1 MSRFSSF
8 PLHCAAL
15 ATLLLALLPSL
26 ACAEK
31 FTGVGRPASVA
42 ELAAWDIDV
51 RPDFMGL
58 PPGSGS
64 VAQGAKLWEA
74 KCALCHGVFGESQD
88 AFPPLVGGSTR
99 ADIERGRVAALS
111 AETEV
116 PKTTMMKLATVS
128 TLWDY
133 IRRAMPFNAPKS
145 LTVDEVYAATAY
157 VLHLADIVPADF
169 VLSERSIGSVQQRLP
184 NRNGMSTLHGM
195 LQVNGKPDVASV
207 ACMKD
212 CPVGAQPASVLPG
225 VARVRNGNLA
235 NQNRPYGAV
244 RGIESSQRP

>member
-8 PLHCAAL
+8 SAQCAAL
-15 ATLLLALLPSL
+15 AILLVTLWPCL

-31 FTGVGRPASVA
+31 FTGIGRPASIA

-51 RPDFMGL
+51 RPDFTGL
-58 PPGSGS
+58 PAGSGS

-74 KCALCHGVFGESQD
+74 KCALCHGVFGESQEV
-88 AFPPLVGGSTR
+88 FPPLIGGTTR

-116 PKTTMMKLATVS
+116 PKTTVMKLATVS

-133 IRRAMPFNAPKS
+133 IRRAMPFTAPKS

-157 VLHLADIVPADF
+157 VLHLADVVPADF
-169 VLSERSIGSVQQRLP
+169 VLSGQNIASVQERLP
-184 NRNGMSTLHGM
+184 NRNGMTTQHGM
-195 LQVNGKPDVASV
+195 LQINGKPDVASV

-212 CPVGAQPASVLPG
+212 CPVAAQPASVLPG

-235 NQNRPYGAV
+235 NQNRAYGAV